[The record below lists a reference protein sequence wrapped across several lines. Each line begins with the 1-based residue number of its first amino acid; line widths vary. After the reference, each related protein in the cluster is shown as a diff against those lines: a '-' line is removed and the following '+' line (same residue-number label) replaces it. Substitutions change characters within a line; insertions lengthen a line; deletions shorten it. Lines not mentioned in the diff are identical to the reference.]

1 MEITKQQVN
10 NLIELRIKG
19 RLDGYWADHLTREL
33 ADTIRE
39 GNQQMRLN
47 MAEVTYLSSA
57 GIRVLLR
64 THKQLKSINGSL
76 IVSSPSEQV
85 RKVLEL
91 TGLGNLL
98 LSEPAES
105 YIEPAKGPSDVHQFE
120 RENITYEV
128 LDFVPEASLNC
139 RVAGHSELLIGC
151 RFSEED
157 SCTITFPD
165 SAFGLGVGALG
176 NNFEDCRARFGEFL
190 SVAGATAYL
199 PTDGANVPD
208 YMLARGGFT
217 PDVRVLYGVSCE
229 GPFTWVIHFEKQ
241 KDSSAATLTQ
251 IVNACLEH
259 SGANIVGIVMIA
271 ESAGLVGAALRR
283 SPASQSSSSA
293 PFGYPE
299 IREWLT
305 FTPERMYAQS
315 LCLIVGIAARTEHPT
330 LAPMVRPLGKKRLPL
345 GHFHAT
351 VFPYLPLKRNDIDL
365 KANVATLFEA
375 ETIQGLLH
383 LLSDDREIVGIGQ
396 SEFIRGTCW
405 VGTIS
410 EITVGRDGL
419 E

>member
-1 MEITKQQVN
+1 MEITKQQIGN
-10 NLIELRIKG
+10 FMELRING
-19 RLDGYWADHLTREL
+19 RLDGYWADHLTKEL
-33 ADTIRE
+33 ADTIRV
-39 GNQQMRLN
+39 GSQQIRLN

-57 GIRVLLR
+57 GIRVLLK
-64 THKQLKSINGSL
+64 TYKQLKSVNGSL
-76 IVSSPSEQV
+76 IVSSPSEPV
-85 RKVLEL
+85 RKVIEL

-98 LSEPAES
+98 LSEAAES
-105 YIEPAKGPSDVHQFE
+105 YIEPAKELSDVRQFE
-120 RENITYEV
+120 HENIAYEV

-139 RVAGHSELLIGC
+139 RVIGHSELLIGC

-157 SCTITFPD
+157 SYTVTFSD

-208 YMLARGGFT
+208 YMLARGKFT
-217 PDVRVLYGVSCE
+217 PDVRILYGVSCE
-229 GPFTWVIHFEKQ
+229 GPFTWVIHFAKK

-259 SGANIVGIVMIA
+259 SGANIIGIVMIA

-283 SPASQSSSSA
+283 SPAIQTSSTA
-293 PFGYPE
+293 PFGHPE

-305 FTPERMYAQS
+305 FTPERTYAQS
-315 LCLIVGIAARTEHPT
+315 LCLSVGIAARTEHPT
-330 LAPMVRPLGKKRLPL
+330 LAPMVRPLGREHLPL

-351 VFPYLPLKRNDIDL
+351 MFPYLPLRRNDIDL
-365 KANVATLFEA
+365 KATVATLFEA

-410 EITVGRDGL
+410 EITERRNGL
-419 E
+419 

>member
-1 MEITKQQVN
+1 MEITKQQIGN
-10 NLIELRIKG
+10 FIELRIKG
-19 RLDGYWADHLTREL
+19 RLDGYWADHLTKEL

-39 GNQQMRLN
+39 GSHQMRLN

-64 THKQLKSINGSL
+64 THKQLKSVNGSL
-76 IVSSPSEQV
+76 IVSSPSEPV
-85 RKVLEL
+85 RKVIEL

-105 YIEPAKGPSDVHQFE
+105 FIEPAKELSDVRQFE
-120 RENITYEV
+120 YENITYEV
-128 LDFVPEASLNC
+128 LDFFPDASLNC
-139 RVAGHSELLIGC
+139 LVIGHSELLIGC

-165 SAFGLGVGALG
+165 SVFGLGVGALG

-217 PDVRVLYGVSCE
+217 PDVRILYGVSCE
-229 GPFTWVIHFEKQ
+229 GPFNWVIHFEK
-241 KDSSAATLTQ
+241 KEDSSAATLTQ

-259 SGANIVGIVMIA
+259 SGADIVGIVMVA

-283 SPASQSSSSA
+283 SPAIQSSPTA
-293 PFGYPE
+293 PFGHPE
-299 IREWLT
+299 IRDWLT
-305 FTPERMYAQS
+305 FTPERTYAQS
-315 LCLIVGIAARTEHPT
+315 LCLIVGLAALTHHPT
-330 LAPMVRPLGKKRLPL
+330 LAPMLRPLGKEDLPL

-351 VFPYLPLKRNDIDL
+351 VFPYLPLRRNDIDL
-365 KANVATLFEA
+365 KATVATLFEA

-383 LLSDDREIVGIGQ
+383 LLSDDRDIVGIGQ

-410 EITVGRDGL
+410 EISVTRDGL
-419 E
+419 G